1 MHALEPPDE
10 PDRFAD
16 PSADPD
22 WTGLNLHGQSP
33 AFRSA
38 LALLHQCA
46 RVDATVLVCG
56 ETGTGKELAARAIH
70 YLSPRRHGPFV
81 PINCGALPDSILEA
95 ELFGHTRGA
104 FTDAKTDS
112 LGVIGQAQGGTL
124 FLDEI
129 DSLSPRAQAAIL
141 RFAQDRSYRPLGS
154 PQIRQADVRIV
165 AATNADLTELAT
177 LGRFR
182 QDLLYRLN
190 VLSVPL
196 PPLRERQDDVVVL
209 AQAFVQRLV
218 RQYGTPA
225 RVLSPGSTEWLKQAR
240 AWPGNVRELEHL
252 IHRAFLLSTGTQV
265 MLPGQA
271 AAGRPS
277 SPDEARMPAS
287 VSTEALASSP
297 EGDCQPLPRG
307 CSLAAFAEAKAQ
319 AIEAF
324 ERRYLTAVL
333 SQAGGNLSLA
343 ARMAG
348 KERSRFCRLV
358 RKHGLQRGEC
368 AATGLDHN
376 G

>member
-1 MHALEPPDE
+1 MHALETPDE
-10 PDRFAD
+10 PDR
-16 PSADPD
+16 SADPD

-70 YLSPRRHGPFV
+70 YLSTRRHGPFV

-104 FTDAKTDS
+104 FTDAKTVS
-112 LGVIGQAQGGTL
+112 LGVIGQAHGGTL

-165 AATNADLTELAT
+165 AATNADLSALAEQ
-177 LGRFR
+177 GRFR

-196 PPLRERQDDVVVL
+196 PPLRERQGDALLL
-209 AQAFVQRLV
+209 ARAFVQRLV
-218 RQYGTPA
+218 QQYSTAPRA
-225 RVLSPGSTEWLKQAR
+225 LSPASAAWLQQAR

-252 IHRAFLLSTGTQV
+252 IHRAFLLSGGPDVALQGAATQQV
-265 MLPGQA
+265 PTA
-271 AAGRPS
+271 VA
-277 SPDEARMPAS
+277 
-287 VSTEALASSP
+287 
-297 EGDCQPLPRG
+297 PLPVPQHPHLVDEHG
-307 CSLAAFAEAKAQ
+307 AEPPTLAAFADAKAQ

-324 ERRYLTAVL
+324 ERHYLMAVL

-343 ARMAG
+343 ARLAG

-358 RKHGLQRGEC
+358 RKHGLQRGELMD
-368 AATGLDHN
+368 TGLDHN

>member
-1 MHALEPPDE
+1 MHALETPDE
-10 PDRFAD
+10 PDRSAD

-129 DSLSPRAQAAIL
+129 DALSPRAQAAIL

-154 PQIRQADVRIV
+154 PQIKQADVRIV
-165 AATNADLTELAT
+165 AATNADLSTLAEQ
-177 LGRFR
+177 GRFR

-196 PPLRERQDDVVVL
+196 PPLRERQDDTLLL
-209 AQAFVQRLV
+209 ARAFVQRLV
-218 RQYGTPA
+218 RQYGTPP
-225 RVLSPGSTEWLKQAR
+225 RSLSPGSAAWLQQPR
-240 AWPGNVRELEHL
+240 TWQGNVRELEHL
-252 IHRAFLLSTGTQV
+252 IHRAFLLCAGTQV
-265 MLPGQA
+265 ELQA
-271 AAGRPS
+271 GTTQPSVLAATPINDPAALDGMRLGRTC
-277 SPDEARMPAS
+277 DAPA
-287 VSTEALASSP
+287 
-297 EGDCQPLPRG
+297 
-307 CSLAAFAEAKAQ
+307 LAAFAEAKAE

-333 SQAGGNLSLA
+333 NQAGGNLSLA
-343 ARMAG
+343 ARLAG

-358 RKHGLQRGEC
+358 RKHGLQRGEL
-368 AATGLDHN
+368 ANNDLDHAN
-376 G
+376 

>member
-1 MHALEPPDE
+1 MHALETPDE
-10 PDRFAD
+10 PDRSAD
-16 PSADPD
+16 PSLDPD

-112 LGVIGQAQGGTL
+112 LGVIGQAHGGTL

-129 DSLSPRAQAAIL
+129 DSLSPRAQAATL

-154 PQIRQADVRIV
+154 PQIKQADVRIV
-165 AATNADLTELAT
+165 AATNADLSTLAEQ
-177 LGRFR
+177 GRFR

-196 PPLRERQDDVVVL
+196 PPLRERQDDTLLL
-209 AQAFVQRLV
+209 ARAFVQRLV
-218 RQYGTPA
+218 WQYGTPPRA
-225 RVLSPGSTEWLKQAR
+225 LAASSVAWLQQPK

-252 IHRAFLLSTGTQV
+252 IHRAFLLSSGPLVDLQ
-265 MLPGQA
+265 
-271 AAGRPS
+271 GRG
-277 SPDEARMPAS
+277 DQPAS
-287 VSTEALASSP
+287 PGSLSASSP
-297 EGDCQPLPRG
+297 VIEAAPAHTP
-307 CSLAAFAEAKAQ
+307 STVPALAAFAEAKAE

-324 ERRYLTAVL
+324 ERRYLVAVL

-343 ARMAG
+343 ARLAG

-368 AATGLDHN
+368 AAAGFDHL

>member
-1 MHALEPPDE
+1 MHALETPDE
-10 PDRFAD
+10 PDRPAD
-16 PSADPD
+16 PSVDPD

-154 PQIRQADVRIV
+154 PQVRQADVRIV
-165 AATNADLTELAT
+165 AATNADLTELAAQ
-177 LGRFR
+177 GHFR

-196 PPLRERQDDVVVL
+196 PALRDRQDDVLLL
-209 AQAFVQRLV
+209 ARAFVQRLV
-218 RQYGTPA
+218 WQYDTPA
-225 RVLSPGSTEWLKQAR
+225 RTLSLESTDWLRQPR

-252 IHRAFLLSTGTQV
+252 IHRAFLLSSGPQV
-265 MLPGQA
+265 DLRQRA
-271 AAGRPS
+271 DRPVGAQS
-277 SPDEARMPAS
+277 SMAPLT
-287 VSTEALASSP
+287 VQEALAAQ
-297 EGDCQPLPRG
+297 GDTGAPA
-307 CSLAAFAEAKAQ
+307 LAAFAEAKAQ

-324 ERRYLTAVL
+324 ERRYLVAVL
-333 SQAGGNLSLA
+333 NQAGGNLSLA

-358 RKHGLQRGEC
+358 RKHGLQRGDC
-368 AATGLDHN
+368 GSAGMDHTG
-376 G
+376 

>member
-1 MHALEPPDE
+1 MHAPETPDE
-10 PDRFAD
+10 PDRSAD
-16 PSADPD
+16 PSLDPD

-70 YLSPRRHGPFV
+70 YLSPRQHGPFV

-104 FTDAKTDS
+104 FTDAKNDS

-165 AATNADLTELAT
+165 AATNADLSALAEQ
-177 LGRFR
+177 GQFR

-196 PPLRERQDDVVVL
+196 PPLRERHDDTLLL
-209 AQAFVQRLV
+209 ARAFVQRLV
-218 RQYGTPA
+218 WQYGTPPRA
-225 RVLSPGSTEWLKQAR
+225 LSPGSTTWLQQPR

-252 IHRAFLLSTGTQV
+252 IHRAFLLSSGPQV
-265 MLPGQA
+265 TLQPDAAQPSTSTSTA
-271 AAGRPS
+271 AAAP
-277 SPDEARMPAS
+277 PAMVDTIFGS
-287 VSTEALASSP
+287 ACDAP
-297 EGDCQPLPRG
+297 A
-307 CSLAAFAEAKAQ
+307 LAAFAEAKAE

-324 ERRYLTAVL
+324 ERRYLMAVL
-333 SQAGGNLSLA
+333 NQAGGNLSLA
-343 ARMAG
+343 ARLAG

-358 RKHGLQRGEC
+358 RKHGLQRGETVS
-368 AATGLDHN
+368 AALDHA

>member
-1 MHALEPPDE
+1 MHAIAPPDE
-10 PDRFAD
+10 PDH
-16 PSADPD
+16 SADPD
-22 WTGLNLHGQSP
+22 WTGLNLHGRSP
-33 AFRSA
+33 AFQSA

-70 YLSPRRHGPFV
+70 YLSSRRHGPFV

-95 ELFGHTRGA
+95 ELFGHMRGA
-104 FTDAKTDS
+104 FTDAKSDS

-141 RFAQDRSYRPLGS
+141 RFAQDRSYRPLGA
-154 PQIRQADVRIV
+154 PHIRQADVRIV
-165 AATNADLTELAT
+165 AATNADLNELAET
-177 LGRFR
+177 GRFR

-196 PPLRERQDDVVVL
+196 PPLRDRGDDALLL

-218 RQYGTPA
+218 RQYGSAP
-225 RVLSPGSTEWLKQAR
+225 RGLSVDSVAWLQQPR
-240 AWPGNVRELEHL
+240 TWPGNVRELEHL
-252 IHRAFLLSTGTQV
+252 IHRSFLLSAGSQIS
-265 MLPGQA
+265 LPGL
-271 AAGRPS
+271 AAGTRVPS
-277 SPDEARMPAS
+277 ERICAAPAANEPPPTSTPAS
-287 VSTEALASSP
+287 PPTMT
-297 EGDCQPLPRG
+297 G
-307 CSLAAFAEAKAQ
+307 FAEAKAQ

-324 ERRYLTAVL
+324 ERRYLETVL

-343 ARMAG
+343 ARLAG
-348 KERSRFCRLV
+348 KERSRFCQLV
-358 RKHGLQRGEC
+358 RKHGLQRG
-368 AATGLDHN
+368 GGIGKGIDHL

>member
-1 MHALEPPDE
+1 MQARETPDE
-10 PDRFAD
+10 PDRSAD
-16 PSADPD
+16 HSADPD

-104 FTDAKTDS
+104 FTDAKSDS

-141 RFAQDRSYRPLGS
+141 RFAQDRSYRPLGA

-165 AATNADLTELAT
+165 AATNTDLAALAEK
-177 LGRFR
+177 GHFR

-196 PPLRERQDDVVVL
+196 PPLRERQGDALLL
-209 AQAFVQRLV
+209 ARAFVQRLV
-218 RQYGTPA
+218 KQYGTPHRA
-225 RVLSPGSTEWLKQAR
+225 LSADSAAWLLQPR
-240 AWPGNVRELEHL
+240 AWQGNVRELEHL
-252 IHRAFLLSTGTQV
+252 VHRAFLLSAGPGVELRTDGGRQVRHDATTTPDTQGGGV
-265 MLPGQA
+265 VSRDTALLEAPA
-271 AAGRPS
+271 A
-277 SPDEARMPAS
+277 EAP
-287 VSTEALASSP
+287 T
-297 EGDCQPLPRG
+297 
-307 CSLAAFAEAKAQ
+307 LAAFADAKAE

-343 ARMAG
+343 ARLAG

-358 RKHGLQRGEC
+358 RKHGLHRGEQVD
-368 AATGLDHN
+368 AGLDQIA
-376 G
+376 

>member
-1 MHALEPPDE
+1 MHALDTPDE
-10 PDRFAD
+10 PDQ
-16 PSADPD
+16 SVDPD

-38 LALLHQCA
+38 LGLLHQCA

-112 LGVIGQAQGGTL
+112 LGVIGQANGGTL

-154 PQIRQADVRIV
+154 PQTRHADVRIV
-165 AATNADLTELAT
+165 AATNADLNALADRG
-177 LGRFR
+177 LFR

-196 PPLRERQDDVVVL
+196 PPLRERGGDALLL

-218 RQYGTPA
+218 RQYGTSA
-225 RVLSPGSTEWLKQAR
+225 RSLSSDSVASLQQPR
-240 AWPGNVRELEHL
+240 NWPGNVRELEHWV
-252 IHRAFLLSTGTQV
+252 HRSFLLSNGPEIELAGAAPSAPMAALPAAPPAPLEPPQPTLTG
-265 MLPGQA
+265 
-271 AAGRPS
+271 
-277 SPDEARMPAS
+277 
-287 VSTEALASSP
+287 
-297 EGDCQPLPRG
+297 
-307 CSLAAFAEAKAQ
+307 FAEAKAQ

-324 ERRYLTAVL
+324 ERRYLETVL

-343 ARMAG
+343 ARLAG
-348 KERSRFCRLV
+348 KERSRFCQLV
-358 RKHGLQRGEC
+358 RKHGLQRRDAMRSSSG
-368 AATGLDHN
+368 TGAEAP
-376 G
+376 

>member
-1 MHALEPPDE
+1 MHPLETPDE
-10 PDRFAD
+10 PHRSAD
-16 PSADPD
+16 ASVDPD

-70 YLSPRRHGPFV
+70 YLSARRHGPFL

-154 PQIRQADVRIV
+154 PQIKQADVRIV
-165 AATNADLTELAT
+165 AATNTDLSAQVEQ
-177 LGRFR
+177 GRFR

-196 PPLRERQDDVVVL
+196 PPLRERQGDALLL
-209 AQAFVQRLV
+209 ARAFVQRLV
-218 RQYGTPA
+218 RQYDTPP
-225 RVLSPGSTEWLKQAR
+225 RSLSAGSAAWLQQPR

-252 IHRAFLLSTGTQV
+252 IHRAFLLSSGAQV
-265 MLPGQA
+265 ELQTDGGLPSMLDATRAETPPIHQGDA
-271 AAGRPS
+271 HDEP
-277 SPDEARMPAS
+277 SPDAP
-287 VSTEALASSP
+287 TF
-297 EGDCQPLPRG
+297 
-307 CSLAAFAEAKAQ
+307 AAFAEAKAE
-319 AIEAF
+319 AIDAF

-333 SQAGGNLSLA
+333 NQAGGNLSLA
-343 ARMAG
+343 ARLAG

-358 RKHGLQRGEC
+358 RKHGLQRGESVN
-368 AATGLDHN
+368 AGIDQAG
-376 G
+376 

>member
-1 MHALEPPDE
+1 MHALETPDE
-10 PDRFAD
+10 PDRSAD
-16 PSADPD
+16 PSVDPD

-112 LGVIGQAQGGTL
+112 LGVIGQAHGGTL

-154 PQIRQADVRIV
+154 PQTRQADVRIV
-165 AATNADLTELAT
+165 AATNADLSTLAEQ
-177 LGRFR
+177 GRFR

-196 PPLRERQDDVVVL
+196 PPLRERQDDTLLL
-209 AQAFVQRLV
+209 ARAFVQRLV

-225 RVLSPGSTEWLKQAR
+225 RALAGSSVAWLQQPK

-252 IHRAFLLSTGTQV
+252 IHRAFLLSSGPLVDLQGRADQ
-265 MLPGQA
+265 P
-271 AAGRPS
+271 AGS
-277 SPDEARMPAS
+277 PAS
-287 VSTEALASSP
+287 LPAPILAPEAAP
-297 EGDCQPLPRG
+297 ANAPADAPA
-307 CSLAAFAEAKAQ
+307 LAAFAEAKAE

-324 ERRYLTAVL
+324 ERRYLVAVL

-358 RKHGLQRGEC
+358 RKHGLQRGEPTT
-368 AATGLDHN
+368 AGFDHL

>member
-1 MHALEPPDE
+1 MHAPETPDE
-10 PDRFAD
+10 PDRSAD
-16 PSADPD
+16 PSLDPD

-165 AATNADLTELAT
+165 AATNADLSALAEQ
-177 LGRFR
+177 GHFR

-196 PPLRERQDDVVVL
+196 PPLRERHDDILLL
-209 AQAFVQRLV
+209 ARAFVQRLV
-218 RQYGTPA
+218 WQYGTPP
-225 RVLSPGSTEWLKQAR
+225 RSLSHGSTAWLQQPR

-252 IHRAFLLSTGTQV
+252 IHRAFLLSGGPQV
-265 MLPGQA
+265 ALQPCGAQSPAFA
-271 AAGRPS
+271 APVSAPHPALGDMAIDPS
-277 SPDEARMPAS
+277 CDAPA
-287 VSTEALASSP
+287 
-297 EGDCQPLPRG
+297 
-307 CSLAAFAEAKAQ
+307 LAAFAEAKAE

-333 SQAGGNLSLA
+333 NQAGGNLSLA
-343 ARMAG
+343 ARLAG

-358 RKHGLQRGEC
+358 RKHGLQRGEPVS
-368 AATGLDHN
+368 AALDHA

>member
-1 MHALEPPDE
+1 MHALDTPDE
-10 PDRFAD
+10 PNQ
-16 PSADPD
+16 SVDPD
-22 WTGLNLHGQSP
+22 WTDLNLHGRSP

-38 LALLHQCA
+38 LDLLHQCA

-104 FTDAKTDS
+104 FTDAKSDS
-112 LGVIGQAQGGTL
+112 LGVIGQANGGTL

-129 DSLSPRAQAAIL
+129 DALSPRAQAAIL

-154 PQIRQADVRIV
+154 PQTRHADVRIV
-165 AATNADLTELAT
+165 AATNTNLNDLADKGL
-177 LGRFR
+177 FR

-196 PPLRERQDDVVVL
+196 PPLRERGGDVLLL
-209 AQAFVQRLV
+209 AQAFVLRLV
-218 RQYGTPA
+218 RQYGSPPRT
-225 RVLSPGSTEWLKQAR
+225 LSPDSVAWLQTPR

-252 IHRAFLLSTGTQV
+252 VHRSFLLSNGHQIEL
-265 MLPGQA
+265 MGA
-271 AAGRPS
+271 ARG
-277 SPDEARMPAS
+277 AS
-287 VSTEALASSP
+287 MASSP
-297 EGDCQPLPRG
+297 AAAPS
-307 CSLAAFAEAKAQ
+307 SLETDPPQAPSLTGFAQAKAQ

-324 ERRYLTAVL
+324 ERRYLETVL

-343 ARMAG
+343 ARLAG
-348 KERSRFCRLV
+348 KERSRFCQLV
-358 RKHGLQRGEC
+358 RKHGLQRGGTLRSGTSPSAE
-368 AATGLDHN
+368 AP
-376 G
+376 

>member
-1 MHALEPPDE
+1 MHALETPDE
-10 PDRFAD
+10 PDRSAD
-16 PSADPD
+16 PSVDPD

-46 RVDATVLVCG
+46 KVDATVLVCG

-104 FTDAKTDS
+104 FTDAKNDS
-112 LGVIGQAQGGTL
+112 LGVIGQAQSGTL

-154 PQIRQADVRIV
+154 PHIRQADVRIV
-165 AATNADLTELAT
+165 AATNADLSALAEQ
-177 LGRFR
+177 GRFR

-196 PPLRERQDDVVVL
+196 PPLRERQDDTLLL
-209 AQAFVQRLV
+209 ARAFVQRLV
-218 RQYGTPA
+218 WQYGTPP
-225 RVLSPGSTEWLKQAR
+225 RSLSAGSAAWLQQPR
-240 AWPGNVRELEHL
+240 SWPGNVRELEHL
-252 IHRAFLLSTGTQV
+252 IHRAFLLSGGAQV
-265 MLPGQA
+265 ELKADSGPPPMLGAPA
-271 AAGRPS
+271 AAVQPIHQLGEHDAAP
-277 SPDEARMPAS
+277 PDVP
-287 VSTEALASSP
+287 T
-297 EGDCQPLPRG
+297 
-307 CSLAAFAEAKAQ
+307 LAAFAEAKAE

-333 SQAGGNLSLA
+333 NQAGGNLSLA
-343 ARMAG
+343 ARLAG

-358 RKHGLQRGEC
+358 RKHGLQRGESVT
-368 AATGLDHN
+368 TGLDHA

>member
-1 MHALEPPDE
+1 MHALETPDE
-10 PDRFAD
+10 PDR
-16 PSADPD
+16 SADPD

-70 YLSPRRHGPFV
+70 YLSTRRHGPFV

-112 LGVIGQAQGGTL
+112 LGVIGQAHGGTL

-129 DSLSPRAQAAIL
+129 DSMSPRAQAAIL

-154 PQIRQADVRIV
+154 PQTRQADVRIV
-165 AATNADLTELAT
+165 AATNADLNALAEQ
-177 LGRFR
+177 GRFR

-196 PPLRERQDDVVVL
+196 PPLRERQGDALLL
-209 AQAFVQRLV
+209 ARAFVQRLV
-218 RQYGTPA
+218 QQYSTSP
-225 RVLSPGSTEWLKQAR
+225 RPLSPASAAWLQQPR

-252 IHRAFLLSTGTQV
+252 IHRAFLLSGGAHVELQ
-265 MLPGQA
+265 GA
-271 AAGRPS
+271 AATLAPATVAPS
-277 SPDEARMPAS
+277 PAPQEEGCLEDRA
-287 VSTEALASSP
+287 TEPPA
-297 EGDCQPLPRG
+297 
-307 CSLAAFAEAKAQ
+307 LAAFADAKAQ

-324 ERRYLTAVL
+324 ERHYLMAVL
-333 SQAGGNLSLA
+333 NQAGGNLSLA
-343 ARMAG
+343 ARLAG

-358 RKHGLQRGEC
+358 RKHGLQRGDSVS
-368 AATGLDHN
+368 AGFNHN